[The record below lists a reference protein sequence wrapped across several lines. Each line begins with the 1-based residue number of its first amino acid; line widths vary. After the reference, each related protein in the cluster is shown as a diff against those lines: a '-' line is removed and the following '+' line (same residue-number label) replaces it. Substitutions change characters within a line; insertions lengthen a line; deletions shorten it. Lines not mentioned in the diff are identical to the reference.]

1 MAHCDA
7 GEQQPSTPPR
17 VADLGSSRSPILADN
32 DQKFTVAGVFD
43 VSQRAMRHV
52 CRRYPTAQAYEIAK
66 ALVQSTEIDAVFILT
81 PDNTHSR
88 FLEMAIKI
96 FGLGTVMI

>member
-1 MAHCDA
+1 
-7 GEQQPSTPPR
+7 
-17 VADLGSSRSPILADN
+17 
-32 DQKFTVAGVFD
+32 
-43 VSQRAMRHV
+43 MRHV
-52 CRRYPTAQAYEIAK
+52 FRRYPTAQAYEIAK

-96 FGLGTVMI
+96 FGLGAVMI